1 MVKLHEFGTV
11 HCWVYQFTTLGLAH
25 STIKQREHV
34 QETGWL
40 KLDSA
45 EFHWRFLRPGTRRRF
60 WNGCSGGRPDLGSDL
75 LALVGSFK
83 YLPVI
88 KHGHNTYPIDGFSQ
102 LETSRTRA
110 GISHRH
116 GRDDT
121 RGYILRLN
129 DPITEVSLRA
139 VNSTDGAIRRGD
151 HLMVDSQVHL
161 PSRPPKVVR
170 KQTPKT
176 DFPAMFFRGVIMAI
190 VGSHS

>member
-1 MVKLHEFGTV
+1 
-11 HCWVYQFTTLGLAH
+11 
-25 STIKQREHV
+25 
-34 QETGWL
+34 
-40 KLDSA
+40 
-45 EFHWRFLRPGTRRRF
+45 
-60 WNGCSGGRPDLGSDL
+60 L

-176 DFPAMFFRGVIMAI
+176 DFPAMFFRGVSMAI
-190 VGSHS
+190 VGSHSWTWGHKRHGPGLTCPPHWPHISPATRRLVDLIGGT